1 MGGPGPPEQNH
12 GIERFREAGG
22 TNAEEIKGR
31 QFWRR
36 ETPQGNLARE
46 WRQGVIPRRR
56 GAWGG
61 AERKRTWWWSPC
73 ATPSRPIAVR
83 WPVQSSTVSSRST
96 GVFLVGSCIRR
107 SEVGSEQ
114 MYFSHVTVLGGT
126 RTWQNGRSSAD
137 LYEMPSCRASPS
149 GSIVG
154 FCQASPSQT

>member
-1 MGGPGPPEQNH
+1 
-12 GIERFREAGG
+12 
-22 TNAEEIKGR
+22 
-31 QFWRR
+31 
-36 ETPQGNLARE
+36 
-46 WRQGVIPRRR
+46 
-56 GAWGG
+56 
-61 AERKRTWWWSPC
+61 
-73 ATPSRPIAVR
+73 
-83 WPVQSSTVSSRST
+83 
-96 GVFLVGSCIRR
+96 VGSCIRR